1 MIFNAYSESSGGLFG
16 ISIKSAG
23 HIFAEQ
29 GRRVSRPNGRDD
41 WLLFYVAK
49 GCERFTINGEID
61 AAEGSFIIF
70 KPRERQEHVTVFEGT
85 SEFYYVHF
93 TAPEGFS
100 PLDLNTYTVYP
111 SKPSTRV
118 RDAFEDIIG
127 ELQTKRTSYESLCV
141 SRLFDILAW
150 LSRRTADMTSPLH
163 RYSDKITY
171 VIGQMNRE
179 YYEDR
184 TLDDYAEIC
193 KMSKFHFLRV
203 FKEITGVSPL
213 EYRNKIRID
222 HAKELL
228 EDDSIP
234 VGEVGALVGYA
245 SASYFCDAFKKRTG
259 YSPIQYRQ
267 LIKKS

>member
-1 MIFNAYSESSGGLFG
+1 MIFNAYSESDGGLFG
-16 ISIKSAG
+16 ISVKSAG
-23 HIFAEQ
+23 HIFAQ
-29 GRRVSRPNGRDD
+29 MGRRVSRPAGRED

-49 GCERFTINGEID
+49 GCERFTLDSEVD
-61 AAEGSFIIF
+61 AEEGSFIIF
-70 KPRERQEHVTVFEGT
+70 RPHEAQEHVTVFDGT

-93 TAPEGFS
+93 TAPKDFS
-100 PLDLNTYTVYP
+100 PMELETFRVYP

-118 RDAFEDIIG
+118 RDAFEDIIS
-127 ELQTKRTSYESLCV
+127 ELQTKRACYESLCV
-141 SRLFDILAW
+141 SRLFDILAL
-150 LSRRTADMTSPLH
+150 LSRRAADMTSPLH
-163 RYSDKITY
+163 RYSDRITY

-179 YYEDR
+179 YYEDHS
-184 TLDDYAEIC
+184 LEDYAEIC

-203 FKEITGVSPL
+203 FKEITGISPL

-234 VGEVGALVGYA
+234 VGEVGSLVGYA

-267 LIKKS
+267 FIKKT

>member
-1 MIFNAYSESSGGLFG
+1 MIFNAYSESNKGLFD
-16 ISIKSAG
+16 ISVKSAG
-23 HIFAEQ
+23 HIFAEN
-29 GRRVSRPNGRDD
+29 GRRVSRPTGRDD
-41 WLLFYVAK
+41 FLLFYVAK
-49 GCERFTINGEID
+49 GRERFSLECETD
-61 AAEGSFIIF
+61 AVEGSFIIF
-70 KPRERQEHVTVFEGT
+70 RPHERQEHVTVFEGT

-93 TAPEGFS
+93 TAPNDFS
-100 PLDLNTYTVYP
+100 PMELDTFKVYP
-111 SKPSTRV
+111 SQPSTKV
-118 RDAFEDIIG
+118 RDAFEDIIS
-127 ELQTKRTSYESLCV
+127 ELQTKRTCYESLCV
-141 SRLFDILAW
+141 SRLFDILAL
-150 LSRRTADMTSPLH
+150 LSRRAADMTSPLH

-179 YYEDR
+179 YHEDR
-184 TLDDYAEIC
+184 SLEDYAKIC

-203 FKEITGVSPL
+203 FKEIAGVSPL

-234 VGEVGALVGYA
+234 IGEVGALVGYS

-267 LIKKS
+267 MKKNR